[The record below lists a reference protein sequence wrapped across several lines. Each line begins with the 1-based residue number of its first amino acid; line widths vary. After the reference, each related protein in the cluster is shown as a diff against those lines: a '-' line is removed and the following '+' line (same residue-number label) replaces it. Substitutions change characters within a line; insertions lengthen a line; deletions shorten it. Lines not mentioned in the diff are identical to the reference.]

1 MASGSELGVRLGL
14 PRAVASRLAA
24 LHTPERIQ
32 DFVNAIPWNHE
43 HDGPTAHSVAVVLRR
58 RRAHCVEA
66 AFVAACGLWLA
77 GEPPLLMD
85 LGATGDVDHV
95 VALFRRRG
103 LWGAI
108 SKSNSPFLRYRDP
121 IHRSLRELA
130 ISFFPQYVRRR
141 RKTLRTYSVP
151 VDLRRHDPR
160 LWVTHPGF
168 CDRVVEALT
177 SARHFDILPPGDDR
191 FLRPIDPIEDRSN
204 RLLKDFP
211 ARRDS

>member
-14 PRAVASRLAA
+14 PRAAASRLAA
-24 LHTPERIQ
+24 LRTPEQIQ

-43 HDGPTAHSVAVVLRR
+43 HDGPTAHSVVVVLRR
-58 RRAHCVEA
+58 RLAHCVEA

-130 ISFFPQYVRRR
+130 ISFFPQYVKGR
-141 RKTLRTYSVP
+141 RKTLRTYSVS
-151 VDLRRHDPR
+151 VDLRKHAPA
-160 LWVTHPGF
+160 LWVTHEGPV
-168 CDRVVEALT
+168 CQEMVDILT
-177 SARHFDILPPGDDR
+177 TARHFPIVPPEAAGD
-191 FLRPIDPIEDRSN
+191 LRPIDEIER
-204 RLLKDFP
+204 RGALLNEYP
-211 ARRDS
+211 